1 MHESKYIIFFLID
14 IYYCNIEIYIL
25 ETIKEYKQMKNLLS
39 ENMLRFGTKNL
50 SEAAQRELVLKS
62 VIETINE
69 HGLHNAVRRHLM
81 EQGKPD
87 PNYLGYAKKIAGQL
101 MTALGGADDEDGV
114 LAALK
119 SIKTYGGQPVYDN
132 LLQLVKTSPKI
143 KSQFGKNFKL
153 VSSMI
158 ADGGISQMDLGY
170 DDATSSPVKNP
181 LQGKGLGIDRDYIIK
196 FEEIL
201 QQYNPNEDDF
211 TRGMFPSNLQGK

>member
-1 MHESKYIIFFLID
+1 
-14 IYYCNIEIYIL
+14 
-25 ETIKEYKQMKNLLS
+25 MKNLLS

-50 SEAAQRELVLKS
+50 SEAAQRELTLKS
-62 VIETINE
+62 IMETINAY
-69 HGLHNAVRRHLM
+69 GLHNEVRRHLM

-119 SIKTYGGQPVYDN
+119 LIKTYGGQPVYDN

-170 DDATSSPVKNP
+170 DDATSSKRTNP
-181 LQGKGLGIDRDYIIK
+181 FQGMGLGIDRDYIIK
-196 FEEIL
+196 FKDIL
-201 QQYNPNEDDF
+201 QTYNPAEDDF
-211 TRGMFPSNLQGK
+211 TRGALTSLQGS